1 LTDVVAVSGH
11 SQHTVRKLIPR
22 GVRHAASR
30 WLAERAAQRLEAE
43 FRQIATRTTP
53 IIAGPW
59 LGEVGFELLYWVPF
73 LAWFAERFRIDPE
86 RMIII
91 SRGGTGA
98 WYSQFARHYSDA
110 FEDSTPEAFR
120 AEHDAR
126 VRHRGEQKQTELTE
140 FERRLIDG
148 TAGRSRITQWS
159 LIHPS
164 RMYALFNPF
173 WWGHLP
179 SAWVH
184 RHSTYRRLRDDPFLA
199 EPGLPSPPA
208 SYVAAK
214 FYFNECFPAND
225 RNRAFARDVL
235 RRLSEH
241 SPVVALSTGLNIDDH
256 GGWRVDEFGIHHLP
270 EGLEPAR
277 NLSVQSRIVAGA
289 RAFVGTYGGF
299 SYLAPFHGVPAY
311 SFYSHAGGFSP
322 KHLTIAR
329 EAFAELGD
337 TGVLSVT
344 SIDEATPGLSRL
356 LDANV

>member
-1 LTDVVAVSGH
+1 MVAVSGQ
-11 SQHTVRKLIPR
+11 SQGALRKLVPR

-30 WLAERAAQRLEAE
+30 WLAERAAQQLETD
-43 FRQIATRTTP
+43 FRQIAARTTP

-73 LAWFAERFRIDPE
+73 LAWFVERFRIEPE
-86 RMIII
+86 RMIVI

-110 FEDSTPEAFR
+110 FEDATAEAFR

-126 VRHRGEQKQTELTE
+126 VRQRGEQKQTQLTE

-148 TAGRSRITQWS
+148 TAARSRITQWS

-184 RHSTYRRLRDDPFLA
+184 RHSTYRRLPSA
-199 EPGLPSPPA
+199 WSVAGPALPSLPA

-214 FYFNECFPAND
+214 FYFNECFPATD
-225 RNRAFARDVL
+225 VNRAFARDVL

-277 NLSVQSRIVAGA
+277 NLFVQSRIVAEA

-311 SFYSHAGGFSP
+311 AFYSHAGGFSA

-329 EAFAELGD
+329 EAFAEIGD
-337 TGVLSVT
+337 AGVLSVT
-344 SIDEATPGLSRL
+344 SVDDAARGLSSL
-356 LDANV
+356 LGAHV